1 MKTVLIFGY
10 SGFVGGYLS
19 RELLDHG
26 YIVVGSDIVD
36 NTLGRNQNVRFIK
49 ADLLNYEAVKD
60 IIQNSQPDYIVN
72 LAAISSVGVMEYST
86 ENYKHKC
93 KWNSKYT

>member
-26 YIVVGSDIVD
+26 YSVVGSDIVD
-36 NTLGRNQNVRFIK
+36 NTLGRNQNVKFIK
-49 ADLLNYEAVKD
+49 ADLLNYEAIKD
-60 IIQNSQPDYIVN
+60 IIQNNQPYLD
-72 LAAISSVGVMEYST
+72 
-86 ENYKHKC
+86 
-93 KWNSKYT
+93 